1 MIRLWIQNRN
11 EKLKIWL
18 RIQGKKPLMMSYI
31 HPYLWGFGVVPREL
45 LVLEP
50 EEDDDIGGVD
60 DVEAVL
66 VDGHEHV
73 AVSVLEK
80 WYFIE
85 SIHNVAIM
93 YSLGRQ
99 LE

>member
-1 MIRLWIQNRN
+1 M
-11 EKLKIWL
+11 
-18 RIQGKKPLMMSYI
+18 
-31 HPYLWGFGVVPREL
+31 
-45 LVLEP
+45 LEP

-80 WYFIE
+80 
-85 SIHNVAIM
+85 
-93 YSLGRQ
+93 
-99 LE
+99 